1 MQTIIKYY
9 KISNWCKYEEIDS
22 LPGMKFEPVYIPP
35 YTTKE
40 GHVCIVEQWL
50 NEDTGEGYEQR
61 KFCVKA

>member
-1 MQTIIKYY
+1 MQTITKYY

-22 LPGMKFEPVYIPP
+22 LPDMKFEPASVPP

-40 GHVCIVEQWL
+40 GYVCIVEQWL